1 MTAFLLYIVKSTLC
15 LTIFY
20 IFFKAIL
27 SRDTFFRL
35 NRVLLLGGT
44 CLCLLIPLAK
54 RSPGLM
60 PSLQSP
66 LKEWENKLFVETFTP
81 EEAANLPLETNPTK
95 ELPIRPVPPESNLFL
110 TALFIIYIGGS
121 TFSLLCFALSVVSMV
136 KKMQDTRRI
145 QAGKYILCLSPHPI
159 APFSWRNYIVLS
171 EADYRDNPQEILTHE
186 GIHIQKGHT
195 YDLLWMEALL
205 LLHWFNPAVWLLKR
219 ELQEIHEYEADDGV
233 LKKGIDATQYQ
244 LLLVKKAVGGRYT
257 LANSFNHSKIKN
269 RITMM
274 LKERTNQWARLK
286 LLLLVPVGFMAFSV
300 FARSGTAEMSGKTN
314 SPSPISMD
322 KGTEKQVTAQLIG
335 GDSVP
340 QTKKKAEQPAS
351 QQTFPPYCITVMINA
366 KGKLNIIWK
375 ASPESKVH
383 RKICDTDGLRS
394 FVEEFFSN
402 VKAQDRDLVSFHLKI
417 EMDEQTQLEKITEV
431 RDILRKVWQ
440 QQGAPS
446 HVSSNENM
454 RSFVKG
460 EVPDCFPI
468 VLKYTSNGE
477 TKSVEC
483 NDLMSLEAI
492 DLSGADH
499 LTLYADKNCRM
510 GFISKV
516 CGLLR
521 QKQAQLQIEY
531 EVL

>member
-1 MTAFLLYIVKSTLC
+1 MTAFLLYIVKSSLC

-44 CLCLLIPLAK
+44 CLCLLVPLAK
-54 RSPGLM
+54 RSPRLM
-60 PSLQSP
+60 TSLQFP

-81 EEAANLPLETNPTK
+81 EEEGNLSLETNLAE
-95 ELPIRPVPPESNLFL
+95 ELPTRPVLSESNRFL
-110 TALFIIYIGGS
+110 MALFILYISGG
-121 TFSLLCFALSVVSMV
+121 TFSLFCFAISVASML
-136 KKMQDTRRI
+136 KKMQATRKI
-145 QAGKYILCLSPHPI
+145 KSGKYILCLSPHSI

-171 EADYRDNPQEILTHE
+171 EADYQNNPQEILTHE
-186 GIHIQKGHT
+186 EVHIQKGHT
-195 YDLLWMEALL
+195 YDLLWLEALL
-205 LLHWFNPAVWLLKR
+205 LFHWFNPVVWLLKR
-219 ELQEIHEYEADDGV
+219 ELQEIHEYEADDEV
-233 LKKGIDATQYQ
+233 LKKGIDATKYQ

-300 FARSGTAEMSGKTN
+300 FARPGTQKMPEMAN

-322 KGTEKQVTAQLIG
+322 KGTEKQVTTQLIG

-383 RKICDTDGLRS
+383 GKICDTDGLRS
-394 FVEEFFSN
+394 FVEEFFAN
-402 VKAQDRDLVSFHLKI
+402 VNAQDKDLVSFHLKI

-431 RDILRKVWQ
+431 RNILREVWQ

-446 HVSSNENM
+446 RVSSNENM

-460 EVPDCFPI
+460 EVPECFPI
-468 VLKYTSNGE
+468 MLKYTSNGE

-483 NDLMSLEAI
+483 NNRASLEAL
-492 DLSGADH
+492 DLTGADH

-510 GFISKV
+510 GFISQV
-516 CGLLR
+516 CSTLR